1 MADLGAVG
9 IDPITPISVRRVAS
23 PVTYVQRTAADPK
36 LIDLDITGVISGTVL
51 VAGVPKAG
59 VSVGLIYH
67 PSLRLISRTTTAS
80 DGTYSFSGLNK
91 DDLESYTVIA
101 QDPSAQAPYL
111 RTVAHDHI
119 SAG

>member
-1 MADLGAVG
+1 MADLGA
-9 IDPITPISVRRVAS
+9 IAINPTTPISVRRVAS
-23 PVTYVQRTAADPK
+23 PITYVQRTANDPK
-36 LIDLDITGVISGTVL
+36 LLDLDITGVISGTVL
-51 VAGVPKAG
+51 VAGVPRAG
-59 VSVGLIYH
+59 VSVGLLYH
-67 PSLRLISRTTTAS
+67 PSMRLVSRTTTAS

-111 RTVAHDHI
+111 RTSAHDHI

>member
-9 IDPITPISVRRVAS
+9 IDPTTPIYVRRVAS
-23 PVTYVQRTAADPK
+23 PVTYVQRTASDPK
-36 LIDLDITGVISGTVL
+36 LVDLDATGVISGTVL

-59 VSVGLIYH
+59 VSVGLLYH
-67 PSLRLISRTTTAS
+67 PSMRLISRTTTAS
-80 DGTYSFSGLNK
+80 DGTYSFHGLNK
-91 DDLESYTVIA
+91 DDLEAYTVIA

-111 RTVAHDHI
+111 RTSAHDHI

>member
-9 IDPITPISVRRVAS
+9 TLIRSGIYTRRTASPLTYVRR
-23 PVTYVQRTAADPK
+23 TATDPR
-36 LIDLDITGVISGTVL
+36 LLDIDVSGSVSGTVL
-51 VAGVPKAG
+51 VAGSPRGG
-59 VSVGLIYH
+59 VVMGLYYR
-67 PSLRLISRTTTAS
+67 PSMRLLARTVTAV
-80 DGTYSFSGLNK
+80 DGTYTFAALNK
-91 DDLESYTVIA
+91 DDLEAYMVIA